1 MERNADLLEPI
12 RAAFAK
18 VASVDVHDE
27 TLRRWHR
34 RGVGGIKLKAW
45 RVAGQLVT
53 TASEVLE
60 FIRRTNAKEPGA

>member
-1 MERNADLLEPI
+1 MTNADLLEPV
-12 RAAFAK
+12 RAAFAR

-34 RGVGGIKLKAW
+34 QGLGGVKLQCW
-45 RVAGQLVT
+45 RVAGQLLT

-60 FIRRTNAKEPGA
+60 FIRRTNTKEPNA